1 MHEYDLIAEW
11 YASERVDQTG
21 VPEVTALASSLP
33 RGARVLDI
41 GCGNGIPITRALL
54 SFGHRV
60 VGLDSST
67 EMLARFRGNCPEMPA
82 VRSIVQSCPFAKDMF
97 DAAIAWGV
105 MFHLD
110 PNDEIKA
117 IACVSRILKTGAPFL
132 FTSGDVDGFDGKED
146 TMNGV
151 VFRYFS
157 FSIDNYR
164 RILGE
169 HGFTLLD
176 VHADS
181 GQNTYYLARKS
192 A

>member
-1 MHEYDLIAEW
+1 
-11 YASERVDQTG
+11 
-21 VPEVTALASSLP
+21 
-33 RGARVLDI
+33 
-41 GCGNGIPITRALL
+41 
-54 SFGHRV
+54 
-60 VGLDSST
+60 
-67 EMLARFRGNCPEMPA
+67 
-82 VRSIVQSCPFAKDMF
+82 
-97 DAAIAWGV
+97 

>member
-1 MHEYDLIAEW
+1 
-11 YASERVDQTG
+11 
-21 VPEVTALASSLP
+21 
-33 RGARVLDI
+33 
-41 GCGNGIPITRALL
+41 
-54 SFGHRV
+54 
-60 VGLDSST
+60 
-67 EMLARFRGNCPEMPA
+67 
-82 VRSIVQSCPFAKDMF
+82 
-97 DAAIAWGV
+97 
-105 MFHLD
+105 
-110 PNDEIKA
+110 
-117 IACVSRILKTGAPFL
+117 
-132 FTSGDVDGFDGKED
+132 
-146 TMNGV
+146 MNGV